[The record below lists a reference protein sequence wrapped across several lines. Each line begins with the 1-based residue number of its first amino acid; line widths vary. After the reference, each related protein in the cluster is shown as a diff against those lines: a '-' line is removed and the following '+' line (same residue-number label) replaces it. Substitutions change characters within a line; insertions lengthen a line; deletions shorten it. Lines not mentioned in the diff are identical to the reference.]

1 MAGQSELRH
10 NIVVK
15 LATADSKESK
25 TREVIARSIL
35 ENGPSTA
42 LALSERLGI
51 TPAGIRRHL
60 DALVDDGVIEAREPR
75 TSLAGARSS
84 GRGRPSKVFVMTDL
98 GRASFEHSYDD
109 LAISALRFIAQS
121 ETNLAGLAG
130 VSAFARARAEEM
142 ERKFSAQA
150 NSARNKLRAS
160 SANAEKMYAR
170 ALADFLTDEGYA
182 ANLHEV
188 PIGMELCQHH
198 CPIAHVAA
206 EFPQLCETETEVFA
220 KILGTHVQR
229 LATIAHGDG
238 VCTTVIPKSK
248 QISPPPKKNRTGKAS
263 A

>member
-1 MAGQSELRH
+1 M
-10 NIVVK
+10 K
-15 LATADSKESK
+15 LAPPELK
-25 TREVIARSIL
+25 TREAIARSIL

-60 DALVDDGVIEAREPR
+60 DALVDEGIIQAREPR
-75 TSLAGARSS
+75 TSLASTHV
-84 GRGRPSKVFVMTDL
+84 GRGRPSKVFVMTDF

-109 LAISALRFIAQS
+109 LAISALRFISQS
-121 ETNLAGLAG
+121 EAKQSGPGAVTE
-130 VSAFARARAEEM
+130 FARARAEEM
-142 ERKFSAQA
+142 ERKFYAVMEP
-150 NSARNKLRAS
+150 KKS
-160 SANAEKMYAR
+160 SAI
-170 ALADFLTDEGYA
+170 ALAEFLSAEGYA
-182 ANLHEV
+182 ANAHQV
-188 PIGMELCQHH
+188 PIGVELCQHH

-238 VCTTVIPKSK
+238 VCTTVIPTSQ
-248 QISPPPKKNRTGKAS
+248 QIPKPRKNDRTGKAS

>member
-1 MAGQSELRH
+1 M
-10 NIVVK
+10 K
-15 LATADSKESK
+15 LAAPEVK
-25 TREVIARSIL
+25 TREAIARSIL
-35 ENGPSTA
+35 ENGPSSA

-60 DALVDDGVIEAREPR
+60 DALLEEGIIESRDPRVREV
-75 TSLAGARSS
+75 

-109 LAISALRFIAQS
+109 LAISAIRFIAQN
-121 ETNLAGLAG
+121 ETNSAIDG
-130 VSAFARARAEEM
+130 VHAFARTRADDM
-142 ERKFSAQA
+142 ERKFRLVAKATPETS
-150 NSARNKLRAS
+150 KAS
-160 SANAEKMYAR
+160 

-182 ANLHEV
+182 ASIHQLPVGVE
-188 PIGMELCQHH
+188 ICQHH

-206 EFPQLCETETEVFA
+206 EFPQMCETETEVFS

-238 VCTTVIPKSK
+238 VCTTVIPAMNVTNPPTTKSRR
-248 QISPPPKKNRTGKAS
+248 SGKAS

>member
-1 MAGQSELRH
+1 VAGGCELRP

-15 LATADSKESK
+15 LAAPEVK
-25 TREVIARSIL
+25 TREAIARSIL

-60 DALVDDGVIEAREPR
+60 DALVDEGIIEPR
-75 TSLAGARSS
+75 DPRVREV

-109 LAISALRFIAQS
+109 LAISAIRFIAQNEDPS
-121 ETNLAGLAG
+121 RSSSNVNG
-130 VSAFARARAEEM
+130 VHAFARTRAEEM
-142 ERKFSAQA
+142 ERKFHLVAKEASAKSKA
-150 NSARNKLRAS
+150 T
-160 SANAEKMYAR
+160 
-170 ALADFLTDEGYA
+170 ALADFLTDVGYA
-182 ANLHEV
+182 ASIHQL
-188 PIGMELCQHH
+188 PIGVEICQHH

-206 EFPQLCETETEVFA
+206 EFPQMCETETEIFS

-238 VCTTVIPKSK
+238 VCTTVIPTINMKKPTTAKS
-248 QISPPPKKNRTGKAS
+248 QRSGRAS

>member
-1 MAGQSELRH
+1 VAGDCELRH

-15 LATADSKESK
+15 LAAPEVK
-25 TREVIARSIL
+25 TREAIARSIL

-60 DALVDDGVIEAREPR
+60 DALVEEEIIEPR
-75 TSLAGARSS
+75 DPRVREV

-109 LAISALRFIAQS
+109 LAISAIRFIAQNDDGS
-121 ETNLAGLAG
+121 HAARNG
-130 VSAFARARAEEM
+130 VHAFARTRAEEM
-142 ERKFSAQA
+142 ERKFHLVAKA
-150 NSARNKLRAS
+150 GGHTTKAT
-160 SANAEKMYAR
+160 

-182 ANLHEV
+182 ASIHQL
-188 PIGMELCQHH
+188 PIGVELCQHH

-206 EFPQLCETETEVFA
+206 EFPQMCETETEVFS

-238 VCTTVIPKSK
+238 VCTTVIPTTNLTDPTKATSRR
-248 QISPPPKKNRTGKAS
+248 SGKAS